1 MIKIKQTV
9 EWNAESARYFKSIIN
24 LSKIYFIN
32 VKHALLMYEFIYF
45 YNSCNLFYLFV
56 LAFKN
61 GISFPVN
68 VHLFHF
74 LYLHVLLVHFL
85 NILISHVN
93 HILSL
98 LSKVLFKRR
107 SLYYYLI
114 HIVYIK
120 IHNLTFFSKTT

>member
-1 MIKIKQTV
+1 
-9 EWNAESARYFKSIIN
+9 
-24 LSKIYFIN
+24 
-32 VKHALLMYEFIYF
+32 MYEFIYF